1 MFLKSFNYSIEM
13 QKMKRK
19 YNNSL
24 MHYGLIGEGRV
35 FYQLNKINDYV
46 VCLYNIRFF
55 VGSEKAQ
62 FDFIVITKRKIF
74 IIEVKNLLGNLLITE
89 DNKYERTIYKD
100 WGVQKV
106 GMDNPLIQMNYQ
118 RKLLQTLLRGYDV
131 EIECLLVMAND
142 KMIIENQSVH
152 KNIIKYDEVES
163 YLSERVLAQKFSNTE
178 INIGNYILEKDKQY
192 NYFMVDVIKHNIRN
206 QYTPK
211 FDNYIDLE
219 IYIEI
224 LEFRKNY
231 ANIKNVPICNV
242 FNNKEAE
249 QLVISKPKTKE
260 EFINVRGF
268 KEKRYLM
275 YGEEIIKIFKKYK

>member
-1 MFLKSFNYSIEM
+1 
-13 QKMKRK
+13 
-19 YNNSL
+19 
-24 MHYGLIGEGRV
+24 
-35 FYQLNKINDYV
+35 
-46 VCLYNIRFF
+46 
-55 VGSEKAQ
+55 
-62 FDFIVITKRKIF
+62 
-74 IIEVKNLLGNLLITE
+74 LLITE
-89 DNKYERTIYKD
+89 DNKFERTIYKD

-142 KMIIENQSVH
+142 KMIIENQSTN

-163 YLSERVLAQKFSNTE
+163 YLSERVLAQKFSNIE

-231 ANIKNVPICNV
+231 ANIKSVPICNV

>member
-89 DNKYERTIYKD
+89 DNRYERTIYKD

-118 RKLLQTLLRGYDV
+118 KKLLQTLLRGYDV

-142 KMIIENQSVH
+142 KMIIENQSAN

-163 YLSERVLAQKFSNTE
+163 YLSERILAQKFSNTE
-178 INIGNYILEKDKQY
+178 INIGNYILKKDKQY
-192 NYFMVDVIKHNIRN
+192 NYFMVDVIKNNIRN

-211 FDNYIDLE
+211 FDN
-219 IYIEI
+219 
-224 LEFRKNY
+224 
-231 ANIKNVPICNV
+231 
-242 FNNKEAE
+242 
-249 QLVISKPKTKE
+249 
-260 EFINVRGF
+260 
-268 KEKRYLM
+268 
-275 YGEEIIKIFKKYK
+275 